1 MTKHYFIGRD
11 CWSCLDTESELCSP
25 HAACIESSH
34 VSRHFWIKSLTNL
47 SVLIS
52 SFTSSPGWSDLLVES
67 LSSHSSTEYD
77 EAQFWAKLFCECVTV
92 AVAHACSGRRF
103 RLDRQCQWMVEVG
116 TFAFSAVKGQL
127 LFQQLESLWFQR
139 PHDWLPILLRHQE
152 YRAERRLVGRQAQK
166 CRTKM
171 FGKLLVSSLVDQTN
185 SNTNS
190 EMWVKD
196 DKRRR
201 IDAARHWIVTRVH
214 IRS

>member
-1 MTKHYFIGRD
+1 
-11 CWSCLDTESELCSP
+11 
-25 HAACIESSH
+25 
-34 VSRHFWIKSLTNL
+34 
-47 SVLIS
+47 
-52 SFTSSPGWSDLLVES
+52 
-67 LSSHSSTEYD
+67 
-77 EAQFWAKLFCECVTV
+77 
-92 AVAHACSGRRF
+92 
-103 RLDRQCQWMVEVG
+103 MVEVG

-201 IDAARHWIVTRVH
+201 IDAARYWIVTRVH